1 MKTIKTI
8 LKEIPKIQNM
18 ISNNGNNIPN
28 QIIIRTNNGMFFQS
42 YDTIIAAILRDG
54 RMLLDKNKWDY
65 SKTTSIYR
73 NQFLQ
78 IDKRET
84 ERLIKEGKIKLVDL
98 SLP

>member
-98 SLP
+98 N

>member
-8 LKEIPKIQNM
+8 LKEIPKTQNM
-18 ISNNGNNIPN
+18 TSNNGNDILN

-42 YDTIIAAILRDG
+42 YNTIIAAILRDG

-98 SLP
+98 N